1 MADNEENSN
10 FIFDDEERT
19 SESDVF
25 SRGITRRFET
35 LRNQIAV
42 RVFTG
47 SGFCAILVG
56 LIIFILCRNFN
67 FDRPNRINVSDQTWY
82 KEPVYEIITES
93 FKDTSPKAEDGLRR
107 EGQGVGDIKGKLLLS
122 SLLTTMVPGTI
133 RKKTSVKDI
142 LK

>member
-10 FIFDDEERT
+10 FIFDNIERT

-35 LRNQIAV
+35 LRNLPAKKIAV

-47 SGFCAILVG
+47 SGFCAIIVG
-56 LIIFILCRNFN
+56 LIIFISCRNFN

-82 KEPVYEIITES
+82 MYKEPGVYEIITES
-93 FKDTSPKAEDGLRR
+93 IKDSSPKAEDGLRR
-107 EGQGVGDIKGKLLLS
+107 EGQGVGDIKGKLY
-122 SLLTTMVPGTI
+122 
-133 RKKTSVKDI
+133 
-142 LK
+142 

>member
-10 FIFDDEERT
+10 FFFDNEERT
-19 SESDVF
+19 SESDAF
-25 SRGITRRFET
+25 IRGITRRFET
-35 LRNQIAV
+35 LRNLPVKEIAV
-42 RVFTG
+42 HVFTG

-56 LIIFILCRNFN
+56 LIIFISCRNFN

-107 EGQGVGDIKGKLLLS
+107 EGQGVGDIKGKLY
-122 SLLTTMVPGTI
+122 
-133 RKKTSVKDI
+133 
-142 LK
+142 